1 MTLSNRRYDHL
12 DHEFLFYDEHDADTI
27 PVCMVATETPALR
40 AVILENLATG
50 ADWSVTS
57 KKLATGRKLG
67 G

>member
-1 MTLSNRRYDHL
+1 MLIYDPVHQT
-12 DHEFLFYDEHDADTI
+12 YTI

-40 AVILENLATG
+40 AVTLEILATG

-57 KKLATGRKLG
+57 KNLATRWKLG